1 MERYYA
7 STKYMFRKIAG
18 EGVLVSVGEGVAD
31 FCGIVKLN
39 ASAQQLWITL
49 QNGATK
55 EELIQSL
62 METFSISEDKA
73 KEDVEKSTSS
83 YPLKCFKFFCKFFR
97 FFKIKT
103 LYF

>member
-73 KEDVEKSTSS
+73 KENVEKSLQLLEEKGMVTHA
-83 YPLKCFKFFCKFFR
+83 
-97 FFKIKT
+97 
-103 LYF
+103 